1 MSYYN
6 LRKKFFTGSVFVE
19 SGKQRKFVSF
29 NHYENTCATWD
40 LLRELQVWW
49 SFCDVCGERADYL
62 NPLLNSQKMMATTEK
77 LLNVYKTE
85 FVDVP
90 RTYSTLLLLFSIS
103 VSNKNR
109 VRYSVA
115 SDSLFV
121 T

>member
-1 MSYYN
+1 M
-6 LRKKFFTGSVFVE
+6 
-19 SGKQRKFVSF
+19 
-29 NHYENTCATWD
+29 
-40 LLRELQVWW
+40 
-49 SFCDVCGERADYL
+49 CGERADYL
-62 NPLLNSQKMMATTEK
+62 NPLLNSQKMMATMEK

-85 FVDVP
+85 FIDVP
-90 RTYSTLLLLFSIS
+90 RTYSILLLLFSIS